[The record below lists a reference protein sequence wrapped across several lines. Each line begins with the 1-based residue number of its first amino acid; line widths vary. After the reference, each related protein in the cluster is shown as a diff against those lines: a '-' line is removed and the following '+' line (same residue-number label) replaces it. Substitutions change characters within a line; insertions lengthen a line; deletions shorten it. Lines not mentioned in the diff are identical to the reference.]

1 MQAMNPDPPRA
12 KFADDRYSYLMM
24 FCALMMVRNAR
35 ASIHSAM
42 DVVPLSPR
50 VSDLAG
56 KLSQA
61 QAPAEMSTRFP
72 TRTSAG

>member
-1 MQAMNPDPPRA
+1 MQSIGSERA
-12 KFADDRYSYLMM
+12 RGGFSDDRYSYLMM

-61 QAPAEMSTRFP
+61 QALADFSDSPLDAD
-72 TRTSAG
+72 